1 MKEEQNKGEDF
12 IKKMMD
18 KSVLESPSADFT
30 LKVMQ
35 KLVKEKQLV
44 ALNKPLISK
53 QIWFL
58 IFTFFLLLLS
68 FIFYFMG
75 GRIQDSSTTT
85 LFEKLFDNSIW
96 QLFSSLKFSKTLSY
110 SLLIFS
116 VFILLQVVF
125 IKSYFDKR
133 FHS

>member
-68 FIFYFMG
+68 FTFYFMG
-75 GRIQDSSTTT
+75 GRIQDSSTIT

-96 QLFSSLKFSKTLSY
+96 QLFSNLKFSKTLSY

>member
-68 FIFYFMG
+68 FTFYFMG
-75 GRIQDSSTTT
+75 GRIQDSSTAA

-96 QLFSSLKFSKTLSY
+96 QLFSNLKFSKTLSY

-116 VFILLQVVF
+116 VSILLQVVF

>member
-96 QLFSSLKFSKTLSY
+96 QLFSNLKFSKTLSY

-116 VFILLQVVF
+116 VSILLQVVF

>member
-35 KLVKEKQLV
+35 ELVKEKQLV

-53 QIWFL
+53 QIWFM
-58 IFTFFLLLLS
+58 IFAFFLLLLS
-68 FIFYFMG
+68 FTFYFMG
-75 GRIQDSSTTT
+75 GRIQDSLTTT

-96 QLFSSLKFSKTLSY
+96 QLFSNLKFSKTLSY